1 MKNIIF
7 YFLIGIFLITPFSA
21 CEKLNVL
28 PESSITDNVFWETD
42 GQAESFIN
50 GIHFNLRNQQFNLAW
65 LGEFRSGFYGE
76 ISPLLPFLPGAYDES
91 MYNNLTPLAFMPGN
105 FANMYVLI
113 NQCNLFIAKVEPNTK
128 LNAQKK
134 SYMLGQA
141 YGLRAYCYFI
151 LIKSWGDAVLVTEPF
166 EKVVIEE
173 LNIPASPVTEV
184 LTQIK
189 LDIDKSVDNF
199 GSNYSFQLNRKSFWS
214 KSATLMLKGEVYL
227 WTSQRHNGG
236 AADALIAENA
246 LTDIRTNVST
256 LSLNPSYKNV
266 FAFNTKDNSD
276 IIFTIRNELDN
287 TNTWGGNNWLAWMPS
302 RPSAEQWFDSVLSVQ
317 SEALGQPAVKINGVT
332 HPTGTVNSYRGPVKR
347 SLFNSMLNED
357 TRKWVSLQGTWSRIV
372 NPVNPSIITYRLD
385 GCYAR
390 KYGGYWD
397 NAAGTR
403 RLIDDYPIYRFS
415 ETLLMI
421 AEAKHLQ
428 GKNISAEMNL
438 VRARAYSTAYQQSVH
453 GFPNQP
459 GDGDI
464 KEAILKERL
473 FEFLFEGKRWHDLLR
488 FGAPYITKYS
498 TASMDKLLWPI
509 PRTVL
514 INNPALKQ
522 NPGY

>member
-1 MKNIIF
+1 MKKIIF
-7 YFLIGIFLITPFSA
+7 YFLIGICLIAPFSS
-21 CEKLNVL
+21 CKKLDVL
-28 PESSITDNVFWETD
+28 PESSITDNVYWKTE
-42 GQAESFIN
+42 GQAEAFIT

-65 LGEFRSGFYGE
+65 LGEFRAGFYGE

-91 MYNNLTPLAFMPGN
+91 MYNNLTELAFMPGN
-105 FANMYVLI
+105 FANMYVII
-113 NQCNLFIAKVEPNTK
+113 NQCNLFISRVEPNTTF
-128 LNAQKK
+128 NVQKR
-134 SYMLGQA
+134 SFMLGQA
-141 YGLRAYCYFI
+141 YALRAYCYFI
-151 LIKSWGDAVLVTEPF
+151 LVKSWGDAVLVTQPF
-166 EKVVIEE
+166 EEIIIDK
-173 LNIPASPVTEV
+173 LNIPASPVPEV
-184 LTQIK
+184 LAQIK
-189 LDIDKSVDNF
+189 RDIDKSVDNF
-199 GSNYSFQLNRKSFWS
+199 GSNYSFYLNQRAFWS

-236 AADALIAENA
+236 SPDALIAENA
-246 LTDIRTNVST
+246 LTEIRTNVPA
-256 LSLNPSYKNV
+256 LALNPSYKNV

-276 IIFTIRNELDN
+276 IIFTIRNEADN

-317 SEALGQPAVKINGVT
+317 SEAIGQPAVKINGVT

-347 SLFNSMLNED
+347 SLFNSMLNAD

-372 NPVNPSIITYRLD
+372 DPANPLNIQYRLD

-390 KYGGYWD
+390 KYGGFWD
-397 NAAGTR
+397 NAAGFR

-421 AEAKHLQ
+421 AEAKFLQ
-428 GKNISAEMNL
+428 GKDITAEMNL
-438 VRARAYSTAYQQSVH
+438 VRARAYGSAYQASVH
-453 GFPNQP
+453 GFPNQL
-459 GDGDI
+459 GDNDI

-473 FEFLFEGKRWHDLLR
+473 FEFLFEGKRWYDLLR

-498 TASMDKLLWPI
+498 TATMNKLLWPI
-509 PRTVL
+509 PRAVL